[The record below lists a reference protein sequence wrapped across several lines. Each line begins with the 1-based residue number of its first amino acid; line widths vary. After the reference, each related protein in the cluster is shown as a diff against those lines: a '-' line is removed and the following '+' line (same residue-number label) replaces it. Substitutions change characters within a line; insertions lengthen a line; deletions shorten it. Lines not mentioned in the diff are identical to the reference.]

1 MLAVGTFTL
10 GMDSFVLSGLL
21 PEIARDLGVTV
32 AAAGQLTTIFS
43 VVYAVGSPVIA
54 AVTGRWDRRIVLAGG
69 MITFLAGMILQAT
82 GPDYPIVAAGRVL
95 AAIGAAAFQ
104 SNAYAVAGTLAA
116 PQRRGRAL
124 ALVAAGATI
133 STVIGVPFG
142 VLAGQWWGWRTA
154 MWLIAGLAMISAV
167 VVPLLPAVKL
177 ATTGLVERLRVVV
190 RPSVLLVL
198 VNAMLVL
205 MPGFIMLT
213 YLPVIVAPAIAGTL
227 LVITLVARGLG
238 QVVGTQVAGRLVD
251 SRGPMPVLITGSIGS
266 VVALGL
272 LIMDRGVPWAAMAT
286 LLLAGFFVGLLFVPN
301 QARMFTAAPDVPVV
315 AVGLLGSVLYV
326 AAAVGSALGGVAL
339 HVGGAGWVVIVGLAV
354 QLLAAVVLVGQR
366 AHRGSG
372 SSLIV

>member
-43 VVYAVGSPVIA
+43 VVYAIGSPVIA

-69 MITFLAGMILQAT
+69 MITFLIGMILQAT
-82 GPDYPIVAAGRVL
+82 GPDYPVVAAGRVL

-116 PQRRGRAL
+116 PERRGRAL
-124 ALVAAGATI
+124 AMVAAGATI

-177 ATTGLVERLRVVV
+177 PTTGLVERLRVIV

-205 MPGFIMLT
+205 MPGFIILT
-213 YLPVIVAPAIAGTL
+213 YLPVIVAPAIVGTL

-238 QVVGTQVAGRLVD
+238 QVVGTQVTGRLVD
-251 SRGPMPVLITGSIGS
+251 SRGPMPVLIIGSVGS

-272 LIMDRGVPWAAMAT
+272 LIMDRGLPWAAIAT
-286 LLLAGFFVGLLFVPN
+286 LLVAGFFVGMLFVPN

-326 AAAVGSALGGVAL
+326 AAAAGSALGGVAL
-339 HVGGAGWVVIVGLAV
+339 HVDGAALILIVAVVVQAGSIAALAV
-354 QLLAAVVLVGQR
+354 R
-366 AHRGSG
+366 R
-372 SSLIV
+372 